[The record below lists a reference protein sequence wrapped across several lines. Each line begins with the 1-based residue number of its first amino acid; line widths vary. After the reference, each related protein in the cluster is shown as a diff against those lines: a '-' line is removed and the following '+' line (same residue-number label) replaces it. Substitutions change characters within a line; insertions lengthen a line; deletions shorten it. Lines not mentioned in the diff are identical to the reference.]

1 MDPVFITRLQIGT
14 GPLRV
19 AIKDLIDVEGMIT
32 TAGCRAVERRATVA
46 TKDAPLLAGIRSAVE
61 RGEVTIVGKTNL
73 HELAFGAD
81 GVNAVYG
88 TPTNPIDS
96 TRIPGGSSS
105 GSAVALASGQADIAL
120 GSDTGGSIRMPA
132 ACCGIV
138 GLKTTWGRIP
148 VEGVWPLAPF
158 LDTIG
163 PMARTVADVVRG
175 MDLLE
180 PGFAATVTEREANR
194 PIRIGR
200 AEPLTGDRRVLPAI
214 ERAIDASLATAVA
227 NGHATVHD
235 VTLPLWDAA
244 HEAGLVVLLGEA
256 WLCDHHLLTDPTG
269 VSDSVRHRLELGSTI
284 TADQLASARAV
295 RDEVRSALTTLFEQ
309 VDVVAI
315 ATLPMLTPRLGDS
328 DNAPMT
334 ALTRYANLVGLPAL
348 SMAVPLVAD
357 DAKGPDGHL
366 PASVQLIGAPG
377 ADAVVCAAG
386 LALETRAQRATSP
399 G

>member
-14 GPLRV
+14 GALRV
-19 AIKDLIDVEGMIT
+19 AIKDLIDMEGMIT
-32 TAGCRAVERRATVA
+32 TAGCRAVERRATLA
-46 TKDAPLLAGIRSAVE
+46 TKDAALLAGIRAAVE
-61 RGEVTIVGKTNL
+61 RGEVTIVGKTNM

-81 GVNAVYG
+81 GVNTSFG
-88 TPTNPIDS
+88 TPTNPLDPK
-96 TRIPGGSSS
+96 RIPGGSSS
-105 GSAVALASGQADIAL
+105 GSAVALATGQADIAL

-138 GLKTTWGRIP
+138 GLKTTWGRVP
-148 VEGVWPLAPF
+148 VDGVWPLAPF

-180 PGFAATVTEREANR
+180 PGFAATVAALAASR

-200 AEPLTGDRRVLPAI
+200 AKPLTGDRHVLPAI
-214 ERAIDASLATAVA
+214 ERAIDATLAAAVA
-227 NGHATVHD
+227 SGRATVQNI
-235 VTLPLWDAA
+235 TLPLWDTA

-256 WLCDHHLLTDPTG
+256 WLCDHHLLQDPTG
-269 VSDSVRHRLELGSTI
+269 VSDSVRHRLEMGSAI
-284 TADQLASARAV
+284 TAEQLASARAV
-295 RDEVRSALTTLFEQ
+295 RDEVRSALTAVFEQ
-309 VDVVAI
+309 VDVVAV
-315 ATLPMLTPRLGDS
+315 ATLPMLTPRLGES

-348 SMAVPLVAD
+348 SMPVALSID
-357 DAKGPDGHL
+357 DAQGPDGHL

-377 ADAVVCAAG
+377 ADALVCAA
-386 LALETRAQRATSP
+386 ALTLVS
-399 G
+399 